1 MSVIEYV
8 VSLEE
13 RTLFE
18 GFCPLEYVSENH
30 WVTIFSFNV
39 SNDGSRFTESFYVYT
54 YQSLCQEYRNDTG
67 NATFVFKVSKSFIN
81 KSKCL

>member
-1 MSVIEYV
+1 MSVVDYV

-18 GFCPLEYVSENH
+18 GFCPLEYNTNNH
-30 WVTIFSFNV
+30 WVTILSFNV
-39 SNDGSRFTESFYVYT
+39 SNDGSRFTENFHVYT

-67 NATFVFKVSKSFIN
+67 KITFLFKVRT
-81 KSKCL
+81 L